1 MFKCYQCGF
10 VAVTEKVRF
19 CGNCGAANV
28 DPESVD
34 PLADKLKGWASE
46 HIDQPKMV
54 SQYVSM
60 LAEFYFESPKSAE
73 VMKYS
78 VRIRERLK
86 ISFETHKTI
95 LEKLEAKKK
104 EIAHLANFRFEFN
117 ENVVDAYAGHD
128 TFLNFRYTN
137 QTEDDLFKVALF
149 WDDPDTER
157 IDLKAETKSLV
168 KPMTSVTL
176 GVSAIFDRIGMKEL
190 SDFQI
195 TITDQFGE
203 AATFRAEPFS
213 FKVGNHDQRITQNI
227 STHNQISIEGRGVVD
242 ASGMG
247 SDKSATQTVA
257 SSQPRWRELNFSYVP
272 TAQKAQETEV
282 VALQPAQAKV
292 EVFEPPKPVL
302 GVFNKDDLLSVLKAA
317 EQGNPDA
324 QLTLGQMYAEGHG
337 VAKDEEKAAN
347 WYHKAA
353 EQGNA
358 RACEYI
364 GDMYRFGNGVVQSH
378 RKSVYWYRKG
388 DELNDA
394 GCQRSLGLCYEDGDG
409 VDQNHEQ
416 AAHWYRKAAE
426 HGDAVGQMLLGRM
439 YREGLGVAKDNEQA
453 VYWYRKAAE
462 QGYPPGQNSLG
473 LMYQEGLGVAEDN
486 EQAVYWYRK
495 AAEQGYPFGQNNL
508 GYMYHE
514 GLGVGKDKEKAVY
527 WFRKAAEQGQESAI
541 ESLKNLE
548 SSDAP
553 TQPPADGH
561 GAWDY
566 GNYSYTGMFKN
577 GQWNGLGELT
587 WSGNDL
593 GHKYVGNFI
602 NGERTGQGTYY
613 FPDGTTQVGMFE
625 NGIYQEPENQID
637 DTDTDEQII
646 YNDGSSYLGEVEN
659 GVPEGFGTM
668 TFTNGD
674 SMSGIFINGIMN
686 DATAHYD
693 FADGGSY
700 DGPMFKT
707 IFIGPGTR
715 TFGGDYVGHSYTG
728 EFENGNFN
736 GQGTYFFPD
745 GSTNVGEFKD
755 GTFVPPKPAKP
766 DYVYVGATSNG
777 IPHGVGKMTWGNGDV
792 YKGDFVNG
800 VRHGLGE
807 FTYANKTQLTG
818 RFENDEFVKNASFAE
833 SFKIGYKTGDL

>member
-1 MFKCYQCGF
+1 
-10 VAVTEKVRF
+10 
-19 CGNCGAANV
+19 
-28 DPESVD
+28 
-34 PLADKLKGWASE
+34 
-46 HIDQPKMV
+46 
-54 SQYVSM
+54 
-60 LAEFYFESPKSAE
+60 
-73 VMKYS
+73 
-78 VRIRERLK
+78 
-86 ISFETHKTI
+86 
-95 LEKLEAKKK
+95 
-104 EIAHLANFRFEFN
+104 
-117 ENVVDAYAGHD
+117 
-128 TFLNFRYTN
+128 
-137 QTEDDLFKVALF
+137 
-149 WDDPDTER
+149 
-157 IDLKAETKSLV
+157 
-168 KPMTSVTL
+168 
-176 GVSAIFDRIGMKEL
+176 
-190 SDFQI
+190 
-195 TITDQFGE
+195 
-203 AATFRAEPFS
+203 
-213 FKVGNHDQRITQNI
+213 VGNHDQRITQNI

-272 TAQKAQETEV
+272 TAQKAQETKV
-282 VALQPAQAKV
+282 VASQPTQAKV

-302 GVFNKDDLLSVLKAA
+302 GVFNKDDNLSVQKAA
-317 EQGNPDA
+317 EQGNADA
-324 QLTLGQMYAEGHG
+324 QLTLGQMYAEGRG

-347 WYHKAA
+347 WYRKAA

-358 RACEYI
+358 RACEHI
-364 GDMYRFGNGVVQSH
+364 GDMYRFGNGVAQSH
-378 RKSVYWYRKG
+378 EKSVYWYRRG

-409 VDQNHEQ
+409 VDQDHEQ

-426 HGDAVGQMLLGRM
+426 QGDPPGQFGLGFK
-439 YREGLGVAKDNEQA
+439 YHFGLGVARDHEKA

-462 QGYPPGQNSLG
+462 QGLPL
-473 LMYQEGLGVAEDN
+473 
-486 EQAVYWYRK
+486 
-495 AAEQGYPFGQNNL
+495 GQNNL
-508 GYMYHE
+508 GYMYAE

-541 ESLKNLE
+541 EALKDLE

-553 TQPPADGH
+553 TQPPTDGH

-593 GHKYVGNFI
+593 GHKYVGNFV

-613 FPDGTTQVGMFE
+613 FPDGTTQVGIFE

-637 DTDTDEQII
+637 DADTEEQII
-646 YNDGSSYLGEVEN
+646 YNDGSSYRGEVEN

-674 SMSGIFINGIMN
+674 SMYGIFINGIMN

-755 GTFVPPKPAKP
+755 GTFVPSKPAKP